1 MSASARRLMVLI
13 GGAGLALLYAWA
25 IFGLPAFGHYRGPY
39 GDVINRVGTPER
51 HLTDTV
57 TGVNFDYRGF
67 DTVNEEMILF
77 AAVVGLTILLRAQRD
92 EQESQGEEDHARHRI
107 APHTS
112 DSIRVVG
119 LLLVGPIVLFG
130 IYIDTHAPLSPGGG
144 FQGGVILATALLHV
158 YLSGEYVTAKRLSPE
173 ALIEASEAAGAAG
186 FVVIGLAGM
195 VFGGSFLEN
204 FLPLGTTG
212 ELVSAGTIPFIN
224 ISVGMAVAAGF
235 VLILAEFMEQTVV
248 LRRKGRT

>member
-1 MSASARRLMVLI
+1 MAI
-13 GGAGLALLYAWA
+13 LYAWA

-39 GDVINRVGTPER
+39 GNVINRVSTPER

-92 EQESQGEEDHARHRI
+92 EQESQGEEDHARYRI

-112 DSIRVVG
+112 DPVRVVG

-173 ALIEASEAAGAAG
+173 VLVEASEASGAGG
-186 FVVIGLAGM
+186 FVVIGLAGI
-195 VFGGSFLEN
+195 VFGSSFLEN
-204 FLPLGTTG
+204 FLPLGTAG
-212 ELVSAGTIPFIN
+212 QLVSAGTIPLIN
-224 ISVGMAVAAGF
+224 ISVGLAVAAGF
-235 VLILAEFMEQTVV
+235 VLILAEFMEQTVM
-248 LRRKGRT
+248 LRQKSRT

>member
-1 MSASARRLMVLI
+1 VTPHARRLVVMI
-13 GGAGLALLYAWA
+13 GAAGVAVLYAWA
-25 IFGLPAFGHYRGPY
+25 IFGLPEFGHYRGPY
-39 GDVINRVGTPER
+39 GDIINKVSTPER

-92 EQESQGEEDHARHRI
+92 EQEAQGEEDHARYRI

-112 DSIRVVG
+112 DPIRVVG

-144 FQGGVILATALLHV
+144 FQGGVILATALLHI
-158 YLSGEYVTAKRLSPE
+158 YLSGEYLTAKRLSPE
-173 ALIEASEAAGAAG
+173 ALVETSEATGAGG

-195 VFGGSFLEN
+195 LFASSFLEN
-204 FLPLGTTG
+204 FLPLGKTG
-212 ELVSAGTIPFIN
+212 QLVSAGTIPLIN
-224 ISVGMAVAAGF
+224 ISVGLAVAAGF
-235 VLILAEFMEQTVV
+235 VLILAEFMEQAVM
-248 LRRKGRT
+248 LRRKATA